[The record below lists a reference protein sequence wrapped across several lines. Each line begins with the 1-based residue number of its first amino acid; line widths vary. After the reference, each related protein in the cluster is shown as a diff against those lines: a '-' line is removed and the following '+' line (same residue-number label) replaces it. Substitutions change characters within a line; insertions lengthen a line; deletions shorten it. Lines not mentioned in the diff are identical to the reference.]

1 MIWYLGL
8 NECDSAYRFL
18 YTPVHYSNSSLKIF
32 YFRDIEILTLKRL
45 ILESRI
51 SIHMHSNLTFWTI
64 STEYL
69 HKNAATQLK
78 VRVSGFYSTHTELKW
93 PLLFPATIFIYC
105 TSYNIMYSVGSC
117 CSRCCCL
124 FLLLSFS
131 GSFAFAIL
139 RVTLHLYNRKFR
151 QQFTGAL

>member
-1 MIWYLGL
+1 MNVIPRIAF
-8 NECDSAYRFL
+8 SIHRFI
-18 YTPVHYSNSSLKIF
+18 TRIHHWKYSIF
-32 YFRDIEILTLKRL
+32 ATSKFSRSNVKL